1 MKMIESRKDDFLTA
15 TDGKIVSPL
24 VFCYMWYLGYP
35 KGISQFR
42 VIQEA
47 RDRLTIQL
55 VGLEAPFDEKAADD
69 AMNKI
74 REILGED
81 MQIEFQLLNNLDRDA
96 GGKLRKVVSRV
107 PARWNA

>member
-1 MKMIESRKDDFLTA
+1 
-15 TDGKIVSPL
+15 
-24 VFCYMWYLGYP
+24 MWYLGYP

-55 VGLEAPFDEKAADD
+55 VGLEGPLDEKAADD
-69 AMNKI
+69 ARNKI

-81 MQIEFQLLNNLDRDA
+81 MQIEFQLVDRLERDA